1 MDTSAYLARIGIVPP
16 VQASAEGL
24 RQLQIAH
31 LMAVPFENLDIDLG
45 RAIVLDE
52 AAFFD
57 KVVRHRRGG
66 FCYELNGLFAALLRH
81 LGFGVSLLSARVARA
96 TGGFGPEYDHLT
108 LRVEFPGAEPRRLVD
123 VGFGDCFREPL
134 LFDDPG
140 EQIASTCDNGRV
152 YQLRRSGDEVTLWRL
167 EGDGVWKPQYL
178 FSPVPRRLEEFA
190 AMCRYQQ
197 TSPESHFTQRRV
209 CSRATPAGRI
219 TLADLRLIV
228 TENGARSEHT
238 LKEDQYRAA
247 LLEHFGI
254 DLVET

>member
-1 MDTSAYLARIGIVPP
+1 MDVSAYLARIGVAPP
-16 VQASAEGL
+16 IHPNAEGL

-31 LMAVPFENLDIDLG
+31 LMAVPFENLDIGLG

-57 KVVRHRRGG
+57 KVVRRRRGG

-81 LGFGVSLLSARVARA
+81 LGFRVSLLSARVARA
-96 TGGFGPEYDHLT
+96 AGGFGPEFDHLT
-108 LRVEFPGAEPRRLVD
+108 LLVEFPGQEPRHLAD
-123 VGFGDCFREPL
+123 VGFGDSFREPL
-134 LFDDPG
+134 LFDEPG
-140 EQIASTCDNGRV
+140 EQASSPYDNARA
-152 YQLRRSGDEVTLWRL
+152 YQLRRVGDEVALWRL

-197 TSPESHFTQRRV
+197 TSPESHFTQRRI

-228 TENGARSEHT
+228 TANGARTEHPLT
-238 LKEDQYRAA
+238 EDQYRDA

-254 DLVET
+254 DLEA